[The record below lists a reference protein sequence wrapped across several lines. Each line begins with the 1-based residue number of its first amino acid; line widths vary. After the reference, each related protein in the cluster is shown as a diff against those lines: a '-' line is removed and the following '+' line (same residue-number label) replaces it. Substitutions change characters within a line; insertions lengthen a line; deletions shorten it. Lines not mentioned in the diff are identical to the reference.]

1 MSTILSRELKMN
13 TYGEE
18 KLTLKDCSN
27 ELLWPTIYIYLD
39 NKALGKGRTHVGN
52 VKHTSQF
59 AFGFILRARFSTTEE
74 EEALSI
80 Q

>member
-1 MSTILSRELKMN
+1 VSTILSRELKMN

-18 KLTLKDCSN
+18 KLKLEDCSN
-27 ELLWPTIYIYLD
+27 DLLWPTIYLD

-59 AFGFILRARFSTTEE
+59 AFGFILRARSSTTEE